1 MTILRPIPELE
12 SIILYAKRYYAKG
25 WLPATAGNLSFKETD
40 DRIWITCSG
49 LDKGNLSIDDF
60 LAFSL
65 SENRA
70 LEPQINRKP
79 SAETS
84 IHRAVYLN
92 HSSARTIFH
101 VHNLSSMRIQLQ
113 LTKNNSLGQFPL
125 PALELIKAFG
135 IWEEN
140 PQVSVPVFYNHADVP
155 LIAEEIDK
163 YFQAKAKSQDDSNNS
178 LTKSHDIPILMV
190 ENHGPT
196 FWGKDANDVNRT
208 IEAFDYILSAMDF
221 MK

>member
-70 LEPQINRKP
+70 LEPQNNRKP

-101 VHNLSSMRIQLQ
+101 VHNLSSMRISTACLRIN
-113 LTKNNSLGQFPL
+113 KSFWHLGRESPSFSSSFL
-125 PALELIKAFG
+125 
-135 IWEEN
+135 
-140 PQVSVPVFYNHADVP
+140 
-155 LIAEEIDK
+155 
-163 YFQAKAKSQDDSNNS
+163 
-178 LTKSHDIPILMV
+178 
-190 ENHGPT
+190 
-196 FWGKDANDVNRT
+196 
-208 IEAFDYILSAMDF
+208 
-221 MK
+221 